1 MTVRTTLLSAALVA
15 AIAVGLMPSTS
26 SSVVAVS
33 DAEAATLYGGCV
45 DEDPSSARVTCGED
59 GEGNCAATQGCS
71 KFLANGSGKEA
82 SVNCGA
88 SSCGTVPLTSGTCDG

>member
-1 MTVRTTLLSAALVA
+1 MNARTT
-15 AIAVGLMPSTS
+15 IC
-26 SSVVAVS
+26 SVVAFAIVAFIVMPTSSNGVTVVS

-45 DEDPSSARVTCGED
+45 DIDASSEQVTCGES
-59 GEGNCAATQGCS
+59 GEGNCSATDGRS

-82 SVNCGA
+82 NINCGA